1 MMEANVMSVR
11 LTVLPCALLDPGG
24 AGGAIVTRRL
34 IFPSL
39 VMAAM
44 PKGTDAAGP
53 AVRLEPAALLPQL

>member
-1 MMEANVMSVR
+1 MEANVMSVR
-11 LTVLPCALLDPGG
+11 LIVSPCALLDPGG
-24 AGGAIVTRRL
+24 AGGAVVTRRL

-53 AVRLEPAALLPQL
+53 AVRLESAALPQL

>member
-1 MMEANVMSVR
+1 MSVR

-24 AGGAIVTRRL
+24 AGGAIDTRRL

-39 VMAAM
+39 VTAAL

-53 AVRLEPAALLPQL
+53 PVRLESAALLPQL

>member
-1 MMEANVMSVR
+1 MSVR

-24 AGGAIVTRRL
+24 AGGAIATRRL